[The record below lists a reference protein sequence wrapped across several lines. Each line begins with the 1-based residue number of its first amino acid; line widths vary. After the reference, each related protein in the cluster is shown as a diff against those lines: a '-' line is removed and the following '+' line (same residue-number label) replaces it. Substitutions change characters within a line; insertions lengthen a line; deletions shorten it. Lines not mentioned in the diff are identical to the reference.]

1 MVSYVLTF
9 SRLPAA
15 FSVGVLLSITDLLFM
30 SRSRR
35 RGGSRSSGGSLR
47 YSYVTAA
54 RKRAYVDAPE
64 RYFSPFAP
72 TLDDYERRRDVL
84 RTSHRDAP
92 PF

>member
-1 MVSYVLTF
+1 
-9 SRLPAA
+9 
-15 FSVGVLLSITDLLFM
+15 M

-35 RGGSRSSGGSLR
+35 RGGSRVSGSLR

-64 RYFSPFAP
+64 RFFSPFAP
-72 TLDDYERRRDVL
+72 TLDDYDRRREVL
-84 RTSHRDAP
+84 RTSHRDDL

>member
-1 MVSYVLTF
+1 M
-9 SRLPAA
+9 A
-15 FSVGVLLSITDLLFM
+15 
-30 SRSRR
+30 RSRR
-35 RGGSRSSGGSLR
+35 RGGSRVSGSLR

-64 RYFSPFAP
+64 EYFSPFAP

-92 PF
+92 LF